1 MTMMTEKEAKNAER
15 FRCEKCDFSCSKK
28 SNYDKHILTRKHTND
43 DIMTANDDTKKS
55 TLYICNCGRKYR
67 HRQGLCTHKKTCDML
82 STIDEDDIGGFAPTM
97 GGLGGFAPTE
107 NMIVLPYEEKS
118 TTDNHFSILTN
129 LVMEVVKSNLE
140 LQKQSVEAQKQSVEA
155 QKQST
160 EVQKQLIEV
169 CKNIQPSNNNNN
181 SHNNSHNTNTFNM
194 QVFLNE
200 ECKDAIN
207 LSDFVNSFEIQL
219 EDLESVGILGYA
231 KGMSNMIIKELKLL
245 DVYRRPIHCSDAR
258 REIFYVKENNVWE
271 RETPDNS
278 TVKTA
283 IRGLAHKNMGKLSDW
298 RDKYPDCIQSDS
310 IYNDIYINLMQEAC
324 GGRGDTA
331 TNNNKIFKNIIKEV
345 LIKK

>member
-1 MTMMTEKEAKNAER
+1 MSAILRRKTPKL
-15 FRCEKCDFSCSKK
+15 FVCEVCDFECSKT
-28 SNYDKHILTRKHTND
+28 SDFDRHMLTRKHKNR
-43 DIMTANDDTKKS
+43 TKLNIFEQENAKKPPS
-55 TLYICNCGRKYR
+55 HICNGCNKEYKARNSLWY
-67 HRQGLCTHKKTCDML
+67 HKKTCDML
-82 STIDEDDIGGFAPTM
+82 STIDEDDTPS
-97 GGLGGFAPTE
+97 E
-107 NMIVLPYEEKS
+107 NMVILPYVEKKP
-118 TTDNHFSILTN
+118 TDNHFSILTN

-140 LQKQSVEAQKQSVEA
+140 LQKQSVEAQKQS
-155 QKQST
+155 T

-181 SHNNSHNTNTFNM
+181 ISHNNSHNTNTFNM

-219 EDLESVGILGYA
+219 EDLESVGILGYTT
-231 KGMSNMIIKELKLL
+231 GMSNMIIKELKLL

-271 RETPDNS
+271 RETPDKS

-298 RDKYPDCIQSDS
+298 LDKYPDCIQSDS
-310 IYNDIYINLMQEAC
+310 IYNDIYMNLVQEAC

>member
-1 MTMMTEKEAKNAER
+1 MMTEKGAKNAEK
-15 FRCEKCDFSCSKK
+15 FRCEKCDFKCSKK
-28 SNYDKHILTRKHTND
+28 SNYDKHILTRKHIND
-43 DIMTANDDTKKS
+43 DIRMTNDDTKKS
-55 TLYICNCGRKYR
+55 TFYICNCGRKYR

-82 STIDEDDIGGFAPTM
+82 STIDEDS
-97 GGLGGFAPTE
+97 E
-107 NMIVLPYEEKS
+107 NMIILPYVERKP
-118 TTDNHFSILTN
+118 TDNHFSIITN

-140 LQKQSVEAQKQSVEA
+140 LQKQSVEAQKQ
-155 QKQST
+155 
-160 EVQKQLIEV
+160 LIEV
-169 CKNIQPSNNNNN
+169 CKNIQPSNI

-219 EDLESVGILGYA
+219 EDLESVGTLGYTT
-231 KGMSNMIIKELKLL
+231 GMSNMIIKELRLL
-245 DVYRRPIHCSDAR
+245 DVYKRPIHCSDAR

-271 RETPDNS
+271 RETPDKS

-283 IRGLAHKNMGKLSDW
+283 IRGLAHKNMGRLSDW
-298 RDKYPDCIQSDS
+298 RDKYPDCVKSDS

>member
-1 MTMMTEKEAKNAER
+1 MMTEKGAKNAEK

-28 SNYDKHILTRKHTND
+28 SNYDKHTLTRKHTND
-43 DIMTANDDTKKS
+43 DIMMTNDDTKKS

-82 STIDEDDIGGFAPTM
+82 STIDEDS
-97 GGLGGFAPTE
+97 E
-107 NMIVLPYEEKS
+107 NMIILPYVERKP
-118 TTDNHFSILTN
+118 TDNHVSILTN

-155 QKQST
+155 QKQSV
-160 EVQKQLIEV
+160 EAQKQLIEV
-169 CKNIQPSNNNNN
+169 CKNIQPSNIN
-181 SHNNSHNTNTFNM
+181 NNSHNTNTFNM

-200 ECKDAIN
+200 QCKDAIN

-219 EDLESVGILGYA
+219 EDLESVGTLGYTT
-231 KGMSNMIIKELKLL
+231 GMSNMIIKELRLL
-245 DVYRRPIHCSDAR
+245 DVYKRPIHCSDAR

-271 RETPDNS
+271 RETPDKS

-283 IRGLAHKNMGKLSDW
+283 IRGLAHKNMGRLSDW
-298 RDKYPDCIQSDS
+298 RDKYPDCVKSDS